1 MNKKLRDLGELEK
14 PMVVEIKPTIIIKVV
29 EIQSLIESHLVYI
42 GKSTGRQ
49 YEWLRA
55 GDTVSIDERD
65 VPELLE
71 KRLGKKT
78 CCGNGENRIFQIA
91 LGGNHAQ

>member
-1 MNKKLRDLGELEK
+1 MNKKFRETEK
-14 PMVVEIKPTIIIKVV
+14 PIVVEIKPTIIIKVV
-29 EIQSLIESHLVYI
+29 EIQSLIDAHLVYAGRI
-42 GKSTGRQ
+42 SGKQ
-49 YEWLRA
+49 YEWKRA
-55 GDTVSIDERD
+55 GDIVSILEED